1 MSDCI
6 DDVIEYHSID
16 YCKKEQRFI
25 SLLPNFQKLRAVR
38 RNSHAPWVHGS
49 SSAPLSRIVNESQG
63 CSHKVRERQPTNQP
77 NRMTKE
83 QLKLA
88 MALIASLD
96 DEAKANAEVYGNWA
110 DHLSDQIAD
119 DLTDQ

>member
-1 MSDCI
+1 
-6 DDVIEYHSID
+6 
-16 YCKKEQRFI
+16 
-25 SLLPNFQKLRAVR
+25 
-38 RNSHAPWVHGS
+38 
-49 SSAPLSRIVNESQG
+49 
-63 CSHKVRERQPTNQP
+63 
-77 NRMTKE
+77 MTKE